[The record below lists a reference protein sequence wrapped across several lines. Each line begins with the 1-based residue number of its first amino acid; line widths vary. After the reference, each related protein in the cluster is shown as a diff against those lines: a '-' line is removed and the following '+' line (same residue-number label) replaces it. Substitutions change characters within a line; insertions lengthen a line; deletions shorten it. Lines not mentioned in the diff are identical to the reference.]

1 MVTRNTPRPDGDPA
15 VQSHEDEA
23 SGIEGGAAPVIDLLG
38 IGAVAARALARIKV
52 LTTDDLLRARSDQL
66 AHALQ
71 GIATPTQTLKWR
83 YAASLVQVR
92 GVGPHVADLLVRHNI
107 VTPDELSR
115 QTWSKL
121 HDLLAQLPNRHAVTP
136 DQAGAMLRDATVLS
150 LTGRL
155 TGTVRDAQGK
165 PVRNAVVTLGGLRH
179 ATNPLGRFD
188 LRRVPLGRPLAL
200 SISHARHQ
208 TLQVPSPILQ
218 TDPLAGGVQIF
229 TLHPAVAQP
238 APPEALSEW
247 AGDTLPVPC
256 GQPVRERMGRMSDLR
271 EGDLLRL
278 NAVYA
283 QGSDVKLVSRFKT
296 FEGGVFWV
304 HVYRLPASQLPARS
318 PLRQH
323 FRWRGGSFA
332 PVEVDLDT
340 FHRESLRRRML
351 CQFASQ
357 TLPATAAGRKKA
369 LEARVAHLA
378 QTGAFQGRHPPESV

>member
-1 MVTRNTPRPDGDPA
+1 MATRNTPLPDGDA
-15 VQSHEDEA
+15 AQSSEDEV

-92 GVGPHVADLLVRHNI
+92 GVGPHVADLLVRHN
-107 VTPDELSR
+107 VFTPDELGR
-115 QTWSKL
+115 QTWSQL
-121 HDLLAQLPNRHAVTP
+121 QTLLAHLPSSRAVTA

-155 TGTVRDAQGK
+155 AGTVRDAQGK
-165 PVRNAVVTLGGLRH
+165 PVRNAVVALGGLRQT
-179 ATNPLGRFD
+179 TNTLGRFD
-188 LRRVPLGRPLAL
+188 LRRVPLGRGLPLE
-200 SISHARHQ
+200 ISHARHQ
-208 TLQVPSPILQ
+208 TLLVPSPTLQ

-229 TLHPAVAQP
+229 TLQP
-238 APPEALSEW
+238 AAARPETPAALSEW

-256 GQPVRERMGRMSDLR
+256 GQPVRERMGRVSDLR

-283 QGSDVKLVSRFKT
+283 NGSDVKLVSRFKT
-296 FEGGVFWV
+296 FEAGVFWV
-304 HVYRLPASQLPARS
+304 HVYRVSASHLPARS

-332 PVEVDLDT
+332 PVDVDLDA

-351 CQFASQ
+351 RHFASQ
-357 TLPATAAGRKKA
+357 PLPATAAGRKKA
-369 LEARVAHLA
+369 LEARLEHLA
-378 QTGAFQGRHPPESV
+378 KTGAFQGRHHPESV